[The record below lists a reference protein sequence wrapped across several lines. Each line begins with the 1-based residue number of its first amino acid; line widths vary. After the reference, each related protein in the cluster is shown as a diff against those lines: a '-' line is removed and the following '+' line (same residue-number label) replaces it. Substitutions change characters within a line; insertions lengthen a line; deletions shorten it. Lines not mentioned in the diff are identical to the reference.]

1 MRAISEVAAQELV
14 WTQPSGARR
23 EHELR
28 AGDELVA
35 TLRFERR
42 SLAAAATA
50 EGQWTF
56 KRQGFWQPSVTV
68 RVAGA
73 DADIA
78 VFHPRWSGGGQL
90 ELQNGRQLRLS
101 SANFWQT
108 EWVWQDKEKP
118 LVRFKGR
125 HGIIKARGE
134 VEIES
139 TESAAPELPLLT
151 VLGWYLILLYAED
164 MAASSA
170 ATVVAST

>member
-14 WTQPSGARR
+14 WAQPSATTR

-42 SLAAAATA
+42 SLAAASTA

-68 RVAGA
+68 RVA
-73 DADIA
+73 DSDDDIA

-90 ELQNGRQLRLS
+90 ELENRRQLRLS

-118 LVRFKGR
+118 LIRFKGR

-139 TESAAPELPLLT
+139 TDRADPELPLLT
-151 VLGWYLILLYAED
+151 LLGWYLILLYAED
-164 MAASSA
+164 IAASSA